1 MRQLVKAVVTVF
13 SVIFL
18 LVVLGLGFLAF
29 WLRVDPNLHGMLAL
43 LAGVLALGI
52 HIRGGSGLDFL
63 AVVLL
68 VAALGLGIM
77 VSGGGIG
84 FRAAS
89 VGCHFRSGCFHLH
102 ADSESPCRS
111 EITGFVPKRSRQ

>member
-63 AVVLL
+63 AVV
-68 VAALGLGIM
+68 GLGIM
-77 VSGGGIG
+77 VSGGGIDSELHLWAAI
-84 FRAAS
+84 FAVAAS
-89 VGCHFRSGCFHLH
+89 TFTQIRNLL
-102 ADSESPCRS
+102 AEAR
-111 EITGFVPKRSRQ
+111 

>member
-1 MRQLVKAVVTVF
+1 MRHLARAVATVF

-18 LVVLGLGFLAF
+18 LVVLGLGFLAS

-77 VSGGGIG
+77 VSGGGI
-84 FRAAS
+84 
-89 VGCHFRSGCFHLH
+89 
-102 ADSESPCRS
+102 DSELHLWAAIFAVATSTFTQIRNLLA
-111 EITGFVPKRSRQ
+111 EAR